1 MKKIFVLIGLLLICS
16 IAFAQE
22 NAEDWMPDPN
32 LRHQIRVVLRL
43 PDGVPLT
50 KLELKRLIVFNP
62 RLPEIHD
69 ITGLEHATYLEH
81 LDLGGCE
88 ILDLRPFEKLASL
101 EQLQF
106 LKLAG
111 NNPKLTDITPL
122 AALTHLKHL
131 KHLDIS
137 RNRISD
143 VTPLAAL
150 TQLNYLDISDNYI
163 ENITHLAELTQLQF
177 LKLAGNNPKLTD
189 ITPLAALTHL
199 KHLDISRNRISDVT
213 PLAALTQLNYLDIS
227 DNYIENITH
236 LAELTQLKTLIITH
250 NLIIDFSPVANL
262 SLQTYERNWVC
273 DVPMKDV
280 ASRLEKRTFPSMVH
294 VWNIRIEEEYG
305 LEHPKV
311 GLFFGPYWY
320 KLDRVIGTDI
330 IQFQES
336 SEKFVMSRYEQF
348 RAKNPDAIHL
358 IGMTYRTAWHTE
370 FPEDSPYWL
379 RDKNGERLRSVP
391 DVPTGLYIDFTKP
404 ETIDF
409 IVRQAVAVARCGLFD
424 GVVFDWWTDY
434 HSILTDKS
442 QGSRTPVYGVQVE
455 QNARD
460 EILRRIRAEVPEDFI
475 IIGNGNRKKNM
486 RTAWACNGSTM
497 ELGLDYPGGYTHA
510 GLSEIDDALFWI
522 SENMREPRVNAV
534 HFNAIQDQPWDSPDN
549 LQMMRC
555 CTTLVLTMSDAFF
568 SYRKEYSREYRW
580 YDFWDVDL
588 GKPVGEKRQRYE
600 DRDRL
605 FIREFTNGW
614 VVYNR
619 SYASQT
625 VLFPEPVASVTSGLH
640 AWQHAIP
647 DLDGDIYLKIDEG
660 VSNPADLN
668 GDGVVNIL
676 DLVIIANRFGTA
688 KPDLNGDG
696 VVNILDLVIVA
707 KGIQSEDATD

>member
-1 MKKIFVLIGLLLICS
+1 MHIRKKWSLIIIGLLLS
-16 IAFAQE
+16 SLAYAQE
-22 NAEDWMPDPN
+22 DAADWMPDPS
-32 LRHQIRVVLRL
+32 LRHQIRVVLKL
-43 PDGVPLT
+43 PDDIPLT
-50 KLELKRLIVFNP
+50 KVELKRLTHFNGGHSNI
-62 RLPEIHD
+62 RD
-69 ITGLEHATYLEH
+69 ITGLEHAIYLEH
-81 LDLGGCE
+81 LDLESCE
-88 ILDLRPFEKLASL
+88 IFDLKPFEKLASL
-101 EQLQF
+101 EHLRV
-106 LKLAG
+106 LKLDG

-131 KHLDIS
+131 NIS
-137 RNRISD
+137 KNRISD

-150 TQLNYLDISDNYI
+150 TQLNYLDVSDNYI
-163 ENITHLAELTQLQF
+163 ENIIA
-177 LKLAGNNPKLTD
+177 
-189 ITPLAALTHL
+189 
-199 KHLDISRNRISDVT
+199 
-213 PLAALTQLNYLDIS
+213 
-227 DNYIENITH
+227 

-262 SLQTYERNWVC
+262 SLQTFERNWVC

-280 ASRLEKRTFPSMVH
+280 ASRLEKRKFPSMVH
-294 VWNIRIEEEYG
+294 VWNIRLEEEYG

-336 SEKFVMSRYEQF
+336 GEEFVMSRYEQF

-358 IGMTYRTAWHTE
+358 IGMIYRTAWHTE

-379 RDKNGERLRSVP
+379 RNENGERLRSIP

-409 IVRQAVAVARCGLFD
+409 IVQQAVAVARCGLFD

-442 QGSRTPVYGVQVE
+442 QGGRTPVHGIQVE

-510 GLSEIDDALFWI
+510 GLSDIDDALFWI

-534 HFNAIQDQPWDSPDN
+534 HFNAIEDQPWDNPDN

-568 SYRKEYSREYRW
+568 SYRKEYSREYQW
-580 YDFWDVDL
+580 YDFWDTDL

-600 DRDRL
+600 DKDGL

-625 VLFPEPVASVTSGLH
+625 VFFPEPVASVTSGLH

-660 VSNPADLN
+660 ASNPVDLN

-676 DLVIIANRFGTA
+676 DLVIIANRFNTA

-707 KGIQSEDATD
+707 KGFQSEDATD